1 MNEFSNETGG
11 RYARTRSRHGRHLRH
26 LYRLRRLH
34 RLHRLSHGIGD
45 GQEVRCRE
53 RHDRTHG
60 HPRGLEG
67 TRRPGDFARRGHH
80 DHTGRGRNRRAV
92 YELHK
97 ALADIARTGDEQL
110 RGEAAQIVTEA
121 TSRLN
126 GLMAADR
133 GRLA

>member
-1 MNEFSNETGG
+1 M
-11 RYARTRSRHGRHLRH
+11 
-26 LYRLRRLH
+26 RRLH